1 MISLRGN
8 KKRIHDSDDEEV
20 DAEDSED
27 DTKEEDAEGDAKE
40 EDAEGDDVGDVI
52 KVDMGVDFDDLQQ
65 ASVSVK
71 ILIDANPEGDEHP
84 EGES

>member
-1 MISLRGN
+1 
-8 KKRIHDSDDEEV
+8 
-20 DAEDSED
+20 
-27 DTKEEDAEGDAKE
+27 
-40 EDAEGDDVGDVI
+40 
-52 KVDMGVDFDDLQQ
+52 MGVDFDDLQQ